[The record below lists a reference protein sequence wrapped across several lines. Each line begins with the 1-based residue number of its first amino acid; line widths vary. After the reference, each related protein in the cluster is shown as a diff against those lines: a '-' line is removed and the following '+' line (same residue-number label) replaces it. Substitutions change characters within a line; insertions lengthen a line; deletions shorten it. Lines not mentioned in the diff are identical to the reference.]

1 MPKKPTTSLDGIR
14 FEFNEKE
21 RELMDTIV
29 TTQSIRNIMA
39 GVGAI
44 LGPIAVFASSP
55 AGIAVFGAILVAF
68 IERESRRIEDL
79 LANNPDAVTNN
90 ELMSSW
96 LWNATLGQPL
106 DLVDAVRT
114 GDPLGFVTERLN
126 IAKETGARISAW
138 VSDNTRMGN
147 TSN

>member
-21 RELMDTIV
+21 RQMLDTIV
-29 TTQSIRNIMA
+29 MTQSIRNIMA

-44 LGPIAVFASSP
+44 LGPVAVFASSP
-55 AGIAVFGAILVAF
+55 AGIAVFGAILVAL
-68 IERESRRIEDL
+68 IEREAQRIENL
-79 LANNPDAVTNN
+79 LANDPDAVTNN
-90 ELMSSW
+90 ELMNSW

-126 IAKETGARISAW
+126 IAKETGSRITGW
-138 VSDNTRMGN
+138 LSDRF
-147 TSN
+147 

>member
-126 IAKETGARISAW
+126 IAKETGSRISAW
-138 VSDNTRMGN
+138 LSERF
-147 TSN
+147 

>member
-1 MPKKPTTSLDGIR
+1 
-14 FEFNEKE
+14 
-21 RELMDTIV
+21 MDTIV

-126 IAKETGARISAW
+126 IAKETGSRISAW
-138 VSDNTRMGN
+138 LSERF
-147 TSN
+147 

>member
-96 LWNATLGQPL
+96 LWNATLWI
-106 DLVDAVRT
+106 
-114 GDPLGFVTERLN
+114 N
-126 IAKETGARISAW
+126 
-138 VSDNTRMGN
+138 M
-147 TSN
+147 